1 MKPHTRGTELKVGTT
16 RAFTQPARDLD
27 TDAEVDKPRED
38 AAPAPDADSLTVP
51 TTAEPKDI

>member
-16 RAFTQPARDLD
+16 RHFTQP
-27 TDAEVDKPRED
+27 TPEVESDAELDKSGED
-38 AAPAPDADSLTVP
+38 AAPATDASSLTIP